1 MIRRSTASFT
11 IYSVIIFA
19 LTGLLVVL
27 LARSGQSAPI
37 DQLLVLGLLFAIA
50 ENRSV
55 ELPNRSSL
63 SASLMIA
70 MTAVVLFRTSA
81 PLLGPLLVGLCG
93 GLYLPHLRV
102 RDWRKVIF
110 NAANFG
116 LSSLGAAVLFG
127 AVTSSEAGPLY
138 LLGASVPTALFY
150 ALLNS
155 AFLVPAMMLLSGRTF
170 SDVGQEMW
178 VSDIQI
184 LPFGLLGLLLGEL
197 YLDLGLWVVPLFV
210 TPIFIAR
217 QAFASYLAMRD
228 AQDAAL
234 ALLVRTLE
242 SKDRYTAGHVERVAR
257 FAVYMGEEFKF
268 RPGRLERLRYAALM
282 HDIGKLIVPN
292 QILNKPGRLTAE
304 EYERVRL
311 HDAASVTLLGR
322 IDFLAPVVPSLDL
335 AHVPRGSDA
344 DVPLEARIIMVADAF
359 DAMTSTRSY
368 RRALEQDVAF
378 AELRDKSGGQFDLAC
393 VEALAA
399 ALEQRGERYG
409 SGHEEERVEFAAPP
423 PAAGT
428 GSAGLGDLAGESE
441 AVGR

>member
-1 MIRRSTASFT
+1 MFTSTMIRRSSASFT
-11 IYSVIIFA
+11 IYSVIIFS
-19 LTGLLVVL
+19 LTGLLIVFF
-27 LARSGQSAPI
+27 ARSGQRAPVE
-37 DQLLVLGLLFAIA
+37 QLVVLGLLFAVA

-70 MTAVVLFRTSA
+70 MTAVVLFRTTA
-81 PLLGPLLVGLCG
+81 PLLGPLAVGLFG
-93 GLYLPHLRV
+93 GLYLPHVRA

-127 AVTSSEAGPLY
+127 AVTGPEAGPLI

-228 AQDAAL
+228 AQDA
-234 ALLVRTLE
+234 
-242 SKDRYTAGHVERVAR
+242 
-257 FAVYMGEEFKF
+257 
-268 RPGRLERLRYAALM
+268 
-282 HDIGKLIVPN
+282 
-292 QILNKPGRLTAE
+292 
-304 EYERVRL
+304 
-311 HDAASVTLLGR
+311 
-322 IDFLAPVVPSLDL
+322 
-335 AHVPRGSDA
+335 
-344 DVPLEARIIMVADAF
+344 
-359 DAMTSTRSY
+359 
-368 RRALEQDVAF
+368 
-378 AELRDKSGGQFDLAC
+378 
-393 VEALAA
+393 
-399 ALEQRGERYG
+399 
-409 SGHEEERVEFAAPP
+409 
-423 PAAGT
+423 
-428 GSAGLGDLAGESE
+428 
-441 AVGR
+441 